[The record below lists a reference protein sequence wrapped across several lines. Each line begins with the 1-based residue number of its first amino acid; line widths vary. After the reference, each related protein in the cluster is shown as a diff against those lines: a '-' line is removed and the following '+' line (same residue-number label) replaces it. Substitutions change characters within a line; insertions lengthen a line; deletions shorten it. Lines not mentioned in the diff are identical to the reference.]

1 MGAVTGLL
9 LGVGLLCIWWSFWP
23 RRPERPRTTQR
34 NANTEDLLI
43 QAGMAEVRP
52 WAFRATSIGV
62 GLAVAVLVGAL
73 AASPTI
79 GGAFGVIAAL
89 GPHAYVRAR
98 ARRRR
103 NELRQLWPEV
113 IDDLISGI
121 RAGLSLPEA
130 LIALAERGPEP
141 MRGPFRMFAED
152 YRATGRFID
161 ALDLLKARLAD
172 PVADRLIEA
181 LRLTRQV
188 GGTDLVRLLRTL
200 SQFMRQDLR
209 TRGELEARQSWTVN
223 GARLAAAA
231 PWVVLAL
238 LSSRPETAAAFN
250 SALGAAVLAL
260 GGGAS
265 AAAYLVMVR
274 IGRLPEEV
282 RVLR

>member
-223 GARLAAAA
+223 GARLARSEEHTSELQSRGHI
-231 PWVVLAL
+231 VC
-238 LSSRPETAAAFN
+238 SSMLEN
-250 SALGAAVLAL
+250 KKH
-260 GGGAS
+260 
-265 AAAYLVMVR
+265 
-274 IGRLPEEV
+274 E
-282 RVLR
+282 

>member
-1 MGAVTGLL
+1 MGTLTGLL

-23 RRPERPRTTQR
+23 RGQQRPRTSQRSARTQ
-34 NANTEDLLI
+34 DLLI
-43 QAGMAEVRP
+43 QAGMPGVKP
-52 WAFRATSIGV
+52 WAFRGASIGV

-79 GGAFGVIAAL
+79 GAAFGVIAAL
-89 GPHAYVRAR
+89 APHAYVRGR
-98 ARRRR
+98 ARKRRA
-103 NELRQLWPEV
+103 ELRQLWPEV

-130 LIALAERGPEP
+130 LIAIAERGPEP
-141 MRGPFRMFAED
+141 MREPFRLFAED
-152 YRATGRFID
+152 YRATGRFVD

-172 PVADRLIEA
+172 PVADRLVEA

-209 TRGELEARQSWTVN
+209 IRGELEARQSWTVN

-238 LSSRPETAAAFN
+238 LSSRPETASAFN
-250 SALGAAVLAL
+250 SPLGALVLL
-260 GGGAS
+260 VGGAAS
-265 AAAYLVMVR
+265 TAAYVAMVR
-274 IGRLPEEV
+274 LGRLPEEV